1 MGDLIKSLLGI
12 IPSLN
17 AWFETLSRPRR
28 ERDERVRGAV
38 RALYV
43 ALCET
48 QIYIGF
54 LERPPYAR
62 VAPPSRLAQK
72 AKRPLKR
79 APGSRKGVPV
89 IDPFSGGGNFV
100 THRPRRRAKE
110 EALARLWTEAAVLLH
125 EVNPELAHLCALKA
139 GYWASPESWEPDEV
153 LAAQIGIHQMR
164 TAASKMLTRT

>member
-1 MGDLIKSLLGI
+1 M
-12 IPSLN
+12 
-17 AWFETLSRPRR
+17 
-28 ERDERVRGAV
+28 

-54 LERPPYAR
+54 LERPPYTR

-72 AKRPLKR
+72 AKHPLQR
-79 APGSRKGVPV
+79 APGSKNEAPV

-110 EALARLWTEAAVLLH
+110 EVLARLWTEAAVLLH
-125 EVNPELAHLCALKA
+125 EVNPEFARLCALKA
-139 GYWASPESWEPDEV
+139 SYWASPES
-153 LAAQIGIHQMR
+153 
-164 TAASKMLTRT
+164 